1 MARSVLDCHVRITNS
16 DGTPGSVV
24 SVSGDDVCDW
34 VALESGNA
42 IAKEP
47 DRLNRVKAVQHIV
60 TNEVFPHVGLDNGL
74 RTRLKKAHY
83 LGLVIRKLLLVSITP
98 SLADDRDHYANKRVD
113 SAGVLLALIFRQRFR
128 AFLKSLQFSITKQL
142 QKGIHYIN
150 VVDSINPKAI
160 TAGLKYVFKKRA
172 FTLAPF

>member
-1 MARSVLDCHVRITNS
+1 M
-16 DGTPGSVV
+16 
-24 SVSGDDVCDW
+24 
-34 VALESGNA
+34 
-42 IAKEP
+42 
-47 DRLNRVKAVQHIV
+47 

-142 QKGIHYIN
+142 QVCSQMHIRARPCFLTRYANQLQKGIHYIN

-172 FTLAPF
+172 CTLAPF